1 MLCEH
6 SHDKEFGRTS
16 ACCQFLYEFHENE
29 LIDVDGKKLC
39 PLHAPLKY
47 ESGNPTEKE
56 NWTDDERENFYA
68 IIKNLCRNAVER
80 QEHLDLSGVIFP
92 SGANFRGMEFPDV
105 DFAYTQFNGGV
116 DFRDTRFR
124 GKSTKFYNTR
134 FHFRADFRETRF
146 YSGKAT
152 FRDAQF
158 GEAVDF
164 GNTLFEGVIS
174 FQDAQFR
181 AGARFENA
189 KFTGEGGA
197 YFQGAG
203 FETSATFQDAQF
215 EAVTD
220 FQDARFSEDVTF
232 GKARFNRE
240 AIFQNAQ
247 FNSQARF
254 QYITFNGHANFTAPG
269 NNDDASTFGGKVG
282 FEDSKF
288 LDEVDFENRKF
299 QRATSF
305 KGCAFL
311 KAPRFH
317 NCRLHQNTD
326 FTDAEFLDTTS
337 AGSAM
342 AYRTLKLDMEEK
354 RARQEQLRFYALE
367 MRSRRHS
374 EKRKF
379 MKFISWMYGAMS
391 DYGQRI
397 FLPLAWL
404 VYLFLLF
411 TLFYAAKFKGLP
423 NLDAASIPSLAFHFS
438 IKQIVRPF
446 GVFASSSASGFWGEI
461 PPSSLLTLPLII
473 AATLQSF
480 LSLVLLL
487 LTALAARWRF
497 KIG

>member
-6 SHDKEFGRTS
+6 SHNKEFGRTS

-39 PLHAPLKY
+39 PCHAPL
-47 ESGNPTEKE
+47 EDENGNPTEKE
-56 NWTDDERENFYA
+56 SWTDDERENFYA
-68 IIKNLCRNAVER
+68 IIHTLCRNATEK

-105 DFAYTQFNGGV
+105 DFSYTQFNGGV

-124 GKSTKFYNTR
+124 GKSTRFYNTR

-158 GEAVDF
+158 GEVADF
-164 GNTLFEGVIS
+164 GNALFEGIIS

-189 KFTGEGGA
+189 KFTGESGA
-197 YFQGAG
+197 YFGGAR
-203 FETSATFQDAQF
+203 FETSATFHDAQF

-220 FQDARFSEDVTF
+220 FQDARFNEDVTF
-232 GKARFNRE
+232 GKARFNKE

-269 NNDDASTFGGKVG
+269 NNDDASAFWGKVD

-288 LDEVDFENRKF
+288 LDEVDFENRTF

-305 KGCAFL
+305 KGCAFH

-317 NCRLHQNTD
+317 NSRLHQNTD
-326 FTDAEFLDTTS
+326 FTAAEFIDTTS
-337 AGSAM
+337 AGSAL
-342 AYRTLKLDMEEK
+342 AYRTLKLDMEVK

-367 MRSRRHS
+367 MKSRRHS

-411 TLFYAAKFKGLP
+411 TLFYAAYFKGLP

-438 IKQIVRPF
+438 IKQIIRPF
-446 GVFASSSASGFWGEI
+446 GVFG
-461 PPSSLLTLPLII
+461 PSSLIKLLGKTPSSSLMALPLII
-473 AATLQSF
+473 AATLQST

-487 LTALAARWRF
+487 LSALAARWRF

>member
-6 SHDKEFGRTS
+6 SHNKEFGLTS

-39 PLHAPLKY
+39 PCHAPL
-47 ESGNPTEKE
+47 EDENGNPTEKE
-56 NWTDDERENFYA
+56 SWTDDERANFYA
-68 IIKNLCRNAVER
+68 IINNLCRNATEK

-105 DFAYTQFNGGV
+105 DFSYTQFNGGV

-134 FHFRADFRETRF
+134 FRFRADFRETRF

-158 GEAVDF
+158 GEAADF
-164 GNTLFEGVIS
+164 GNALFEGVIS
-174 FQDAQFR
+174 FQDAQFS

-189 KFTGEGGA
+189 KFTGESGA
-197 YFQGAG
+197 YFGGAR
-203 FETSATFQDAQF
+203 FEMSATFNDAQF

-220 FQDARFSEDVTF
+220 FQDARFNEDVTF
-232 GKARFNRE
+232 GKARFNKA

-269 NNDDASTFGGKVG
+269 NNDDASTFGGKVD

-305 KGCAFL
+305 KGCAFHQ
-311 KAPRFH
+311 APRFH

-326 FTDAEFLDTTS
+326 FTDAEFLDTAS
-337 AGSAM
+337 PGSAM

-367 MRSRRHS
+367 MKSRRHS

-411 TLFYAAKFKGLP
+411 TLFYAAKFKELP
-423 NLDAASIPSLAFHFS
+423 DLDAARILPLSLHFS
-438 IKQIVRPF
+438 IKQIIRPF
-446 GVFASSSASGFWGEI
+446 GVFG
-461 PPSSLLTLPLII
+461 PSSLIKLLGKTPSSNLLALPLII

-487 LTALAARWRF
+487 LSALAARWRF

>member
-6 SHDKEFGRTS
+6 SHNKEFGLTS

-29 LIDVDGKKLC
+29 LIDVDDKKLC
-39 PLHAPLKY
+39 PCHAPL
-47 ESGNPTEKE
+47 EDENGNPTEKE
-56 NWTDDERENFYA
+56 SWTDDERANFYA
-68 IIKNLCRNAVER
+68 IINNLCRNASEK

-105 DFAYTQFNGGV
+105 DFSYTQFNGGV

-124 GKSTKFYNTR
+124 GKSTRFYNTR
-134 FHFRADFRETRF
+134 FRFRADFRETRF

-158 GEAVDF
+158 GEVADF
-164 GNTLFEGVIS
+164 GNALFEGVIS

-189 KFTGEGGA
+189 KFTGESGA
-197 YFQGAG
+197 YFVGTR
-203 FETSATFQDAQF
+203 FEMSATFNDAQF

-220 FQDARFSEDVTF
+220 FQDARFNEDVIF
-232 GKARFNRE
+232 GKARFNKE

-269 NNDDASTFGGKVG
+269 NNDDASAFWGKVD
-282 FEDSKF
+282 FEDSEF
-288 LDEVDFENRKF
+288 LGEVDFENRKF

-326 FTDAEFLDTTS
+326 FTDAEFLDTAS
-337 AGSAM
+337 PGSAM

-367 MRSRRHS
+367 MKSRRHS

-397 FLPLAWL
+397 FLPLVWL
-404 VYLFLLF
+404 GFLFALF
-411 TLFYAAKFKGLP
+411 TFFYAAYFKELL
-423 NLDAASIPSLAFHFS
+423 NLDAASIPSLAFQFS

-446 GVFASSSASGFWGEI
+446 GVFRSSLPSGFWGKI
-461 PPSSLLTLPLII
+461 PPSNLLTLPLII
-473 AATLQSF
+473 TATLQSF

>member
-6 SHDKEFGRTS
+6 SHNKEFGLTS

-39 PLHAPLKY
+39 PCHAPL
-47 ESGNPTEKE
+47 EDENGNPTEKE
-56 NWTDDERENFYA
+56 SWTDDERANFYA
-68 IIKNLCRNAVER
+68 IINNFCRNATEK

-92 SGANFRGMEFPDV
+92 SGVNFRGMEFFDV
-105 DFAYTQFNGGV
+105 DFSYTQFNGGV

-152 FRDAQF
+152 FRDVQF
-158 GEAVDF
+158 GEAADF
-164 GNTLFEGVIS
+164 GNALFEGVIS
-174 FQDAQFR
+174 FQDAQFS

-189 KFTGEGGA
+189 KFTGESGA
-197 YFQGAG
+197 YFGG
-203 FETSATFQDAQF
+203 TRFEMSATFNDAQF

-220 FQDARFSEDVTF
+220 FQDARFNEDVIF
-232 GKARFNRE
+232 GKARFNKE

-247 FNSQARF
+247 FISQARF
-254 QYITFNGHANFTAPG
+254 QNITFNGRANFTAPG
-269 NNDDASTFGGKVG
+269 NNDDASAFGGKVD
-282 FEDSKF
+282 FEDSEF

-305 KGCAFL
+305 KDCAFHQ
-311 KAPRFH
+311 APRFH

-326 FTDAEFLDTTS
+326 FTAAEFLDTTS

-367 MRSRRHS
+367 MKSRRSR
-374 EKRKF
+374 ENRKF
-379 MKFISWMYGAMS
+379 LKFISWLYEVTS

-411 TLFYAAKFKGLP
+411 TLFYAVKLKELP

-446 GVFASSSASGFWGEI
+446 GVFGSSSSSGFWGKI

-487 LTALAARWRF
+487 LSALAARWRF